1 MPKFGTDPNDE
12 YGEMSRTFN
21 DTAIEWQKARVR
33 GRRNEVTNETKLDYS
48 AIRFPDPAGCRHA
61 ALVVCA
67 SARDYEDAKAL
78 LEALALPTIL
88 REGGGD
94 GRVLRVQRGAV
105 RLGDEAPKP
114 VGYNADDWGQP
125 AKKKGKP
132 HA

>member
-12 YGEMSRTFN
+12 YGEAARVFGPV
-21 DTAIEWQKARVR
+21 AIEWQKDRIR
-33 GRRNEVTNETKLDYS
+33 RRRNEVTNETKLDYS
-48 AIRFPDPAGCRHA
+48 AIQFPDPAGCRHA

-67 SARDYEDAKAL
+67 LAKDYEDAKLL

-94 GRVLRVQRGAV
+94 GRVLRVQRGPV
-105 RLGDEAPKP
+105 RLGEDAPKP
-114 VGYNADDWGQP
+114 VGYNPDDWGQP

-132 HA
+132 SA